1 MNILGINGSIGWD
14 GNISMALI
22 EFGEMWVHGS
32 GATLVMDGVLK
43 NAINEERLS
52 RIKYDGQYPTLA
64 IQTLLEYNNLTPDDV
79 DVVCYVGNSA
89 RINLPLR
96 QVGYI
101 RNELETYFPNCTV
114 EYLSHHMA
122 HASATYYTSGY
133 DSANIFSF
141 DGAGDHVWHGGKDG
155 SWKVPHYIICQ
166 AEGLEIHELA
176 AGYTNQPD
184 AFLGVL
190 YGHLSGIIYKSKMG
204 LTEIEN
210 VSDEGEVPYEVSYVV
225 ESSGKTHQD
234 HIRDHYEATTSE
246 RETYPGKVMGLSAY
260 GDYRKIDLP
269 DLFTFDGDSALPLL
283 HNALPWK
290 EERGPGG
297 RCHESSLV
305 ELNPED
311 LASWSQHQ
319 FEKYLMMFLRGFPK
333 EIKKDNLCLGGG
345 CALNILANTKIIEEG
360 LYKNVHVNTAPND
373 DGLHF
378 GAALNMAVKYEK
390 RLPELPDDIG
400 YLGINYSDEDIE
412 KVLLLEYE
420 KFDNFLS
427 LCKRVVEDLKDNKV
441 VAWFQDKSEFGP
453 RALGNRSLLVNPIFD
468 NKDHLNNN
476 VKYREYWR
484 PYAPMVIEEETKDWF
499 TLPVDKSP
507 HMLFNSWV
515 VEDKKERI
523 PSVVHEDGSARV
535 QTVSEI
541 NNRKIYM
548 LLQEFFKETGVPVL
562 LNTSFNLGGEPIVE
576 SPADAVR
583 TFTNS
588 NIDVLVMQNYYCRKK
603 D

>member
-14 GNISMALI
+14 GNISMALPD
-22 EFGEMWVHGS
+22 FGEMWVHGS

-43 NAINEERLS
+43 NAINEERFS
-52 RIKYDGQYPTLA
+52 RIKYDGHYPKLA
-64 IQTLLEYNNLTPDDV
+64 IQTILDYNNLTNDDI
-79 DVVCYVGNSA
+79 DVVCYVGNST

-96 QVGYI
+96 QVGYL
-101 RNELETYFPNCTV
+101 RNEIESYFPNCKV
-114 EYLSHHMA
+114 EFLSHHLA
-122 HASATYYTSGY
+122 HASATYYTSGF
-133 DSANIFSF
+133 DLANIFSF
-141 DGAGDHVWHGGKDG
+141 DGAGDHVWSGGKDG
-155 SWKVPHYIICQ
+155 RYRVPHFIFCQ
-166 AEGLEIHELA
+166 GEGLEIHELT
-176 AGYTNQPD
+176 AGYANDPD
-184 AFLGVL
+184 TFFGAL
-190 YGHLSGIIYKSKMG
+190 YGHLSGAIYKTKMNITK
-204 LTEIEN
+204 LKNIC
-210 VSDEGEVPYEVSYVV
+210 DEGELPFGETAI
-225 ESSGKTHQD
+225 EPDSGLQHGE
-234 HIRDHYEATTSE
+234 HIRTNYDASTIE
-246 RETYPGKVMGLSAY
+246 RETYPGKVMGLAAF

-269 DLFTFDGDSALPLL
+269 DLFILDTSSMFPQL
-283 HNALPWK
+283 HNNPDWLWAA
-290 EERGPGG
+290 G
-297 RCHESSLV
+297 HELH

-311 LASWSQHQ
+311 LASWSQYQ
-319 FEKYLMMFLRGFPK
+319 FEKYLMIFLNNIPK
-333 EIKKDNLCLGGG
+333 EIHKDNLCLGGG
-345 CALNILANTKIIEEG
+345 CALNILANTKILEEDI
-360 LYKNVHVNTAPND
+360 YKNVHVNTAPND

-390 RLPELPDDIG
+390 RLPELPVDIG

-420 KFDNFLS
+420 KFDNFLN

-453 RALGNRSLLVNPIFD
+453 RALGNRSLIVNPIFD

-476 VKYREYWR
+476 VKHREYWR

>member
-1 MNILGINGSIGWD
+1 MFGMEKD
-14 GNISMALI
+14 I
-22 EFGEMWVHGS
+22 EF
-32 GATLVMDGVLK
+32 
-43 NAINEERLS
+43 
-52 RIKYDGQYPTLA
+52 PT
-64 IQTLLEYNNLTPDDV
+64 
-79 DVVCYVGNSA
+79 
-89 RINLPLR
+89 
-96 QVGYI
+96 
-101 RNELETYFPNCTV
+101 
-114 EYLSHHMA
+114 
-122 HASATYYTSGY
+122 
-133 DSANIFSF
+133 
-141 DGAGDHVWHGGKDG
+141 
-155 SWKVPHYIICQ
+155 
-166 AEGLEIHELA
+166 
-176 AGYTNQPD
+176 AGYCNDPD
-184 AFLGVL
+184 AFFGAL
-190 YGHLSGIIYKSKMG
+190 YGYLSGICYNVKMKLPEYENIVDQG
-204 LTEIEN
+204 ELPVSSDSSDSDFQHGEHIRTNYN
-210 VSDEGEVPYEVSYVV
+210 VS
-225 ESSGKTHQD
+225 T
-234 HIRDHYEATTSE
+234 IE
-246 RETYPGKVMGLSAY
+246 RETYPGKVMGLAAY
-260 GDYRKIDLP
+260 GDHRKIDLP
-269 DLFTFDGDSALPLL
+269 DLFILDTSSIFPQL
-283 HNALPWK
+283 HNHPDWAWARFGLEK
-290 EERGPGG
+290 
-297 RCHESSLV
+297 LI
-305 ELNPED
+305 PED
-311 LASWSQHQ
+311 LAAWSQYQ
-319 FEKYLMMFLRGFPK
+319 FEKYLMIFLNAIPK
-333 EIKKDNLCLGGG
+333 EIHKDNLCLGGG
-345 CALNILANTKIIEEG
+345 CALNILANTKIIEQG
-360 LYKNVHVNTAPND
+360 IYKNVHVNTAPND

-420 KFDNFLS
+420 KFDNFLN
-427 LCKRVVEDLKDNKV
+427 LCKRVVEDLLDNKV

-453 RALGNRSLLVNPIFD
+453 RALGNRSLIVNPIFD

-476 VKYREYWR
+476 VKHREYWR
-484 PYAPMVIEEETKDWF
+484 PYAPIVIEEETKDWF